1 MKTENAFQKIVG
13 IILATI
19 SIAVTS
25 ILSLK
30 INVEGL
36 SPEALRTL
44 GVLLATLFLQ
54 LFNSFNLCV
63 TCLLS
68 SVLLILFKTLP
79 VDPVTGEQILSKAF
93 EGYTNL
99 VLFFIIASF
108 GISAAFQ
115 KSVFSKKFL
124 ALLLKLKNLS
134 AKKITFIFM
143 ACACILSSIMSNVA
157 AVVIFIPYLEKYLE
171 FISDENKRKK
181 TAKNTYIGLAVSA
194 LIGGMITPA
203 GSSVN
208 LIGLE
213 LFKKATGRTVTFVEW
228 MKFGLPLAIVML
240 FVAFLII
247 NLVFK
252 PEDPTKEEIQK
263 FKDYVND
270 SPKPKF
276 VDYYIIVVI
285 GLTLIAWILSS
296 WVPQINITITAIIA
310 FALMFIPGFSVLTWK
325 EFNKV
330 NSWGAFFVTG
340 NLITLSSVAMENK
353 LFDFFTTSIF
363 SSNIHLPLIVLL
375 MFVAL
380 ITFALMAIIPSAPAV
395 ANILIPILV
404 IFASTIGVDPYPVFM
419 VSILCIPNIYLFPL
433 DAPLLACYEKK
444 AFKMFELPKAT
455 IWIQLSMVVIAATM
469 VYLINLI

>member
-1 MKTENAFQKIVG
+1 MKTENSIQKILG
-13 IILATI
+13 IILATLSITI
-19 SIAVTS
+19 SL
-25 ILSLK
+25 ILSKTIHL
-30 INVEGL
+30 EGL
-36 SPEALRTL
+36 SPEAIRTL

-68 SVLLILFKTLP
+68 SVLLILCKTLP
-79 VDPVTGEQILSKAF
+79 INPATGEQILSKAF
-93 EGYTNL
+93 DGYTNL

-115 KSVFSKKFL
+115 KSVFSKKLL
-124 ALLLKLKNLS
+124 ALLLKVKKLT

-171 FISDENKRKK
+171 FISDEDKRKK

-213 LFKKATGRTVTFVEW
+213 LYKSITGQTITFVEW
-228 MKFGLPLAIVML
+228 MKFGLPLAIIML
-240 FVAFLII
+240 FVAFFII

-252 PEDPTKEEIQK
+252 PENPTEEELNK
-263 FKDYVND
+263 FREFVND
-270 SPKPKF
+270 NPKPKF
-276 VDYYIIVVI
+276 IDYYIIVVI

-296 WVPQINITITAIIA
+296 WIPQINITITAIIA

-340 NLITLSSVAMENK
+340 NLITLSNIAISNG
-353 LFDFFTTSIF
+353 LFDFFTKSIF

-380 ITFALMAIIPSAPAV
+380 ITFVLMAIIPSAPAV
-395 ANILIPILV
+395 ANILIPIL
-404 IFASTIGVDPYPVFM
+404 IGFATTIGVDPYPVFM

-455 IWIQLSMVVIAATM
+455 VWIQLSMVVIAAAM
-469 VYLINLI
+469 VFVINLI